1 MQLILK
7 NYQKQNHMIRC
18 FFYKNLH
25 QIPSTIEKA
34 TLFYTIKKDVS
45 LKPLIKLATLL
56 ELVTSQRAQLLRS
69 KKALIH
75 LKIRKGAPLG
85 VKVTLRK
92 KSLSNFL
99 QLLIWEIF
107 PNIKNYKLKNTL
119 QKSKYNYVNIINFNI
134 VDPLIFPVLRPFFF
148 LFKSCTNLRFTFSF
162 KANSLKE
169 ECFFNSR
176 FIQLPV

>member
-1 MQLILK
+1 MQLALK
-7 NYQKQNHMIRC
+7 NYQKQNQIIRC

-34 TLFYTIKKDVS
+34 TLFYTVKKDVS

-56 ELVTSQRAQLLRS
+56 ELITSQRVQLTRS
-69 KKALIH
+69 KKALIP

-92 KSLSNFL
+92 ESLSKFL

-107 PNIKNYKLKNTL
+107 PNIKNYKSKNTL
-119 QKSKYNYVNIINFNI
+119 QKLKQNNINSINFNI
-134 VDPLIFPVLRPFFF
+134 VDPLIFPALRPFFF
-148 LFKSCTNLRFTFSF
+148 LFKSCLNLRFTFSF
-162 KANSLKE
+162 KVNSLKK
-169 ECFFNSR
+169 ECFFNAR